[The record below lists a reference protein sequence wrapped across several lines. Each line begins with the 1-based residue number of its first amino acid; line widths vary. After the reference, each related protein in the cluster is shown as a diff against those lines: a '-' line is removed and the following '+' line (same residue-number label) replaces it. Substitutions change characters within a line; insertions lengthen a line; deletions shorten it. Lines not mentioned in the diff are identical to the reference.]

1 MKKVGFVGLGDM
13 GAGMAKNILA
23 AGYTVVGFDLNPER
37 ALAFREAG
45 GELADSCNHL
55 GSSVDIAF
63 VMVMNGKQAMQVVT
77 DLSETMAKG
86 STIAITATIH
96 PAEME
101 DVAKYATDKGLN
113 IIDSPVSG
121 GLAGSQNGT
130 LTLMLAAKS
139 EVLDGNRAVLEAI
152 SSNIFH
158 VGEEAGQGQT
168 VKAALQAYIGA
179 SFAAIFESLVLG
191 SKAGVSGKVLYDVFG
206 ASAVGSP
213 LFKNCAKLIMDR
225 KFEKTGSHIGT
236 MYKDLGISM
245 TMAKDKGV
253 PMFTTSAAYELFQA
267 GKTVYPEGDNWT
279 IVKVLEQLSD
289 TEVNW

>member
-13 GAGMAKNILA
+13 GAGMAKNMLA
-23 AGYTVVGFDLNPER
+23 AGYTVVGFDVNPER
-37 ALAFREAG
+37 SLAFREAG
-45 GELADSCNHL
+45 GELADSCSHM
-55 GSSVDIAF
+55 GSQVDLAF
-63 VMVMNGKQAMQVVT
+63 VMVMNGKQAMQVVSE
-77 DLSETMAKG
+77 LAETMEKG
-86 STIAITATIH
+86 STVAITATIH
-96 PAEME
+96 LSEME
-101 DVAKYATDKGLN
+101 DIARYAAEQGLN

-121 GLAGSQNGT
+121 GLSGAQNGT
-130 LTLMLAAKS
+130 LTLMLATQSA
-139 EVLDGNRAVLEAI
+139 VLDNHRDVLEAI
-152 SSNIFH
+152 SANIFH
-158 VGEEAGQGQT
+158 VGENPGQGQT

-179 SFAAIFESLVLG
+179 SFAGIFESLVLG

-206 ASAVGSP
+206 ASAAASP
-213 LFKNCAKLIMDR
+213 LFNNCAKLIMDR
-225 KFEKTGSHIGT
+225 KFEKTGSHIAT

-267 GKTVYPEGDNWT
+267 GKTVYPNGDNWT